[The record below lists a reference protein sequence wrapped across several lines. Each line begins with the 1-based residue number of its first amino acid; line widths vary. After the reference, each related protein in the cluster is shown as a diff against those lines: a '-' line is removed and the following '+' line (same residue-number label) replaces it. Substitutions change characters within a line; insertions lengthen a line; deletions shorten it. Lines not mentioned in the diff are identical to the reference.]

1 MMPLK
6 NISRCSLRP
15 MHLGEGGTRNF
26 GIELMIQ
33 GCDASKVG

>member
-1 MMPLK
+1 MSLK

-15 MHLGEGGTRNF
+15 MHPREGGTRNL

-33 GCDASKVG
+33 GCDASEVG